1 MLLEDDEKDFE
12 PSPYASLNLE
22 FELLSDGQKKQARNK
37 EVQLE
42 ISEQ

>member
-1 MLLEDDEKDFE
+1 MYVLPE
-12 PSPYASLNLE
+12 PDYWGPLRTE
-22 FELLSDGQKKQARNK
+22 FEKKLLLLSDGQKKQARNK

>member
-1 MLLEDDEKDFE
+1 MYVLPE
-12 PSPYASLNLE
+12 PDYWGPLRTE